1 MKDSAINDTDRI
13 KQMVSDLLAEAKRQ
27 GASSAEAGISMSE
40 GLSVTVRM
48 GDVETVEHTRDKGLG
63 VTVYFGHRKGSAS
76 TTDFGVEAVRE
87 TVEAACRIARHT
99 AEDDCA
105 GLADADRMAREIPDL
120 DLHHPWDLEPDAA
133 VELALV
139 AEDAARGCD
148 QRITN
153 SEGATVARHEG
164 GQVYGNSHGFLGAFR
179 GTRHSLSC
187 AVIAEDESGMQRDD
201 WYTSGRVPGDLEPAA
216 AVGKMAAQRT
226 VQRLSPRKL
235 GTSTVP
241 VIYAAEVA
249 TGLFG
254 HFIAA
259 IRGGNLYRKASF
271 LLDSLGKPVFPEG
284 MHIHEQPHLPRAL
297 GSAPF
302 DGEGVATTA
311 RDLVADGV
319 LQGYVLNSYSARKL
333 GMQTTGNA
341 GGVRNLTVDGGEQ
354 DLAALL
360 KSMGSGLLVTE
371 LIGMGVNTVTGDYSR
386 GVAGFWVEQGE
397 IQYPVQEITVAGN
410 LRDMFMGIR
419 AVGGDVERRG
429 NIRTGSVLIEG
440 MTVAGD

>member
-1 MKDSAINDTDRI
+1 MKDTPTNDTDRI
-13 KQMVSDLLAEAKRQ
+13 KQMVNDLLAEAKRQ
-27 GASSAEAGISMSE
+27 GASSAEAGVSMSE

-63 VTVYFGHRKGSAS
+63 VTVYFDHRKGSAS
-76 TTDFGVEAVRE
+76 TTDFGAEAVRE
-87 TVEAACRIARHT
+87 TVEAACRIARYT
-99 AEDDCA
+99 AEDNCA
-105 GLADADRMAREIPDL
+105 GLADAALMAEEIPDL

-133 VELALV
+133 VELALE
-139 AEDAARGCD
+139 AEDAARDCD

-153 SEGATVARHEG
+153 SEGATVSRHEG
-164 GQVYGNSHGFLGAFR
+164 GQVYGNSHGFLGSFR
-179 GTRHSLSC
+179 GTRHSVSC
-187 AVIAEDESGMQRDD
+187 AVIAEDESGMQRDY
-201 WYTSGRVPGDLEPAA
+201 WYTSGRVPADLEPPA

-235 GTSTVP
+235 ETSAVP
-241 VIYAAEVA
+241 VIYAAEAA

-254 HFIAA
+254 HLIAG

-284 MHIHEQPHLPRAL
+284 MRIHEQPHLPRAL

-302 DGEGVATTA
+302 DGEGVATIA
-311 RDLVADGV
+311 RDLVVDGV

-333 GMQTTGNA
+333 GMETTGNA

-360 KSMGSGLLVTE
+360 KTMGTGLLVTE

-419 AVGGDVERRG
+419 AVGSDVERRG

-440 MTVAGD
+440 MTVAGG